1 MGAYSHILKK
11 SDASIYFQKWN
22 AAFRNENTIVGEKA
36 VLLVINDIENSYIFS
51 LLSKKTGVRV
61 SLFDSIIYDEN
72 ILDNGISSIGT
83 IPDWFNY
90 QSNMFLGHYSPNPL
104 KNDDRI
110 IIKESLIPVI
120 KRTYGNYEAFQN
132 VCSQI
137 IKNDKVHLNHILSA
151 TERDYQV
158 DDDTI
163 DVELILNGKQLTGA
177 VTIGLVKMPIW
188 INPVGE
194 GFEAFRKELST
205 DKNFNEAIFILSYNN
220 YESTFYF
227 NKSLIKIRY
236 C

>member
-36 VLLVINDIENSYIFS
+36 VLLVVNDIENSYIFS
-51 LLSKKTGVRV
+51 LLSKKTGIRV

-72 ILDNGISSIGT
+72 ILYNGISSIGT

-137 IKNDKVHLNHILSA
+137 TKNDKVHLNHILSA

-188 INPVGE
+188 INPAGE

-227 NKSLIKIRY
+227 DKSLIKIRY